1 MIDTLPEPSTPVAVP
16 DTSPDKVIVR
26 AVSQAVAVAA
36 LPVVSWLPVVLTPAK
51 LMLAVPS
58 KDTPPIVRAVSK
70 AVAVA
75 ALPVVS
81 DAIVESRL
89 NVVPLRVI
97 PVPPE

>member
-1 MIDTLPEPSTPVAVP
+1 MVF
-16 DTSPDKVIVR
+16 
-26 AVSQAVAVAA
+26 
-36 LPVVSWLPVVLTPAK
+36 WLPVVLTPAK
-51 LMLAVPS
+51 SMLAEPS

-81 DAIVESRL
+81 AEIVESRL
-89 NVVPLRVI
+89 NVVPLRVM